1 MAAKKPKRIEVLSTK
16 VKQLVD
22 SPESEMTFEDIL
34 IFMNGRKCYDEF
46 KEYELKLIDIK
57 LNNCIVGII
66 ITGQNKNL
74 PAKRDRAT
82 GEFHPLNLDPDKET
96 LSFGNIFLYDKSL
109 NILLYEVN
117 INGCYIDKFVS
128 CIYQE
133 WQKDGDDDIKF
144 DLSFPVLSRKGEYE
158 RLLNMT
164 YYKEFFVELTCPQE
178 ILEEYK
184 DDNSSIL
191 SIVKRHLKDGIQ
203 NNTDSIIIRYS
214 TFGKKENKE
223 GLARR
228 PLLKVVD
235 SVRYLFNG
243 NQKKNVKALK
253 IKGYLQDPDEK
264 CTMKPV
270 NLVTDTFNIFIKL
283 TVKLLLTDIQQSERQ
298 QEIEKLYIKHLP
310 EFKYIIK

>member
-46 KEYELKLIDIK
+46 KEYELKLIDTK

-235 SVRYLFNG
+235 SVRYLF
-243 NQKKNVKALK
+243 
-253 IKGYLQDPDEK
+253 
-264 CTMKPV
+264 
-270 NLVTDTFNIFIKL
+270 
-283 TVKLLLTDIQQSERQ
+283 
-298 QEIEKLYIKHLP
+298 
-310 EFKYIIK
+310 